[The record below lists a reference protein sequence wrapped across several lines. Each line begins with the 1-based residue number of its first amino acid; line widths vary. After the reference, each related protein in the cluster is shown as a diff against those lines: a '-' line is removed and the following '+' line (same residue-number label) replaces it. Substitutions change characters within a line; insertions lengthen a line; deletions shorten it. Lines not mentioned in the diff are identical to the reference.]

1 MKPFLVTQYILK
13 LLTADTDV
21 NKIFKKNIYPLNA
34 KQSTKFPFAV
44 MKRGNITPHYSK
56 DGHHQYDVDIDIVV
70 VDDTYIGSV
79 NAAEAVRKAL
89 ELKSYKDTNTN
100 ETIISRITLDSADET
115 MINDAFVQS
124 IRFKLEMN

>member
-13 LLTADTDV
+13 LLTADTEV
-21 NKIFKKNIYPLNA
+21 KKIFKTNIYPLNA
-34 KQSTKFPFAV
+34 KRSTKYPFAV

-89 ELKSYKDTNTN
+89 ELKSYKDAKTG

-124 IRFKLEMN
+124 LRFKLEMN

>member
-13 LLTADTDV
+13 LLNADV
-21 NKIFKKNIYPLNA
+21 EVKKIFKTNIYPLNA
-34 KQSTKFPFAV
+34 KQSSKFPFAV
-44 MKRGNITPHYSK
+44 MKRGDITPHYSK
-56 DGHHQYDVDIDIVV
+56 DGHHQYDVDVDIVV

-89 ELKSYKDTNTN
+89 ELRSFTDSKTG